1 MFLVILFLLG
11 FLVYRIACYFK
22 SKQFNIW
29 RELAIWTSFI
39 YLVVVSL
46 LTIFKHGVFDIP
58 INLNSLKSR
67 LNLIPLVETFKMLT
81 GDWVVAYSWYQVIAN
96 VLVFIPLGFLSPL
109 LFKVVCKWWHVLIV
123 GLSGSLLI
131 EGLQILT
138 SRNIVD
144 IDDLIFNT
152 LGAMIGYVVYL
163 VFIKIVKQFN
173 LMRYLEKFEVHLSEP
188 ILKVASI
195 PFSIMFLITWI
206 VSGFA
211 YFESTLSSDLS
222 DEELVTAYLSYKGET
237 LSKRIE
243 DYRFILKDYE
253 EYLDLDIYQN
263 QPFNRVRMVSG
274 RQWNPEYNEENYE
287 FMFLTEDFRVDDESI
302 FVIFGKN
309 EEATQIKIT
318 YLENEYVEDLPI
330 GNFLIVYPETILM
343 GEGSN
348 LYQLY
353 DGKSSDI
360 FKVEFLNEDGE
371 VIDSL

>member
-1 MFLVILFLLG
+1 MFLIILFLMG

-29 RELAIWTSFI
+29 RELAIWVFFI
-39 YLVVVSL
+39 YLVIVSL

-58 INLNSLKSR
+58 INLNSLKLR
-67 LNLIPLVETFKMLT
+67 LNLIPLIETFKMLT
-81 GDWVVAYSWYQVIAN
+81 GDWVVAYAWYQVIAN

-109 LFKVVCKWWHVLIV
+109 LFKAVYKWWHVLLV
-123 GLSGSLLI
+123 GFGGSLII

-138 SRNIVD
+138 SRNVVD

-163 VFIKIVKQFN
+163 GFIKIIKQFN
-173 LMRYLEKFEVHLSEP
+173 LMSYLEKFEIHLSEP

-211 YFESTLSSDLS
+211 YFESTLSADLS
-222 DEELVTAYLSYKGET
+222 DEELVTVYLSYDGEI
-237 LSKRIE
+237 LSKRTE
-243 DYRFILKDYE
+243 DYRIILKDYE
-253 EYLDLDIYQN
+253 GYLDLDIYQN

-274 RQWNPEYNEENYE
+274 SQWNPEYNEENYE
-287 FMFLTEDFRVDDESI
+287 FMFLTKDFRVDDESV

-318 YLENEYVEDLPI
+318 YLEKEYIEELPI
-330 GNFLIVYPETILM
+330 GNFLIVYPEIILM
-343 GEGSN
+343 SEGGN

-360 FKVEFLNEDGE
+360 FKVEFLNESKE